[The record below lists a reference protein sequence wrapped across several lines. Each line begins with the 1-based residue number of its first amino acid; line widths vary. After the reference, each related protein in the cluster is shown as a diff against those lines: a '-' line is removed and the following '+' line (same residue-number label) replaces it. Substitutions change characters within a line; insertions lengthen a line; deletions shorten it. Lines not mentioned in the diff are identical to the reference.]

1 MAKKVLIVEDDPAM
15 LAILAERIA
24 QEGFVVLQAQNG
36 QQGLSIALREVPD
49 LILLDLLMPKVS
61 GTDMLSQ
68 LRKDSR
74 GARVPVIILSNLNEN
89 DAASKTAQLKATS
102 YIVKSNT
109 SLAAMVGEVK
119 KMLSVEE

>member
-24 QEGFVVLQAQNG
+24 QEGFAVLQAQDG

-109 SLAAMVGEVK
+109 SLAAIVGEVK